1 MGGEAAPP
9 PAVGVVTGFTGEI
22 GFEIVRKVTQH
33 AHVIVPVRDEA
44 KAATLVQRITSE
56 AAGASIEVVPNV
68 DLASIASIEAFCAQ
82 IADRKLNFLVNNAA
96 VTTQLKSLS
105 RDGVELM
112 FAVNVL
118 AYQLLITR
126 LAPQLEGGRIVNV
139 ASDYA
144 GAFRGDDL
152 VFDARRFS
160 CTAAYQQSKA
170 ADRMLTAEASR
181 RYASIKI
188 NACHPGVVTSPLL
201 KALMGDG
208 GQGWDT
214 AEAAADTPAYLA
226 VAPEIEAR
234 KVTGRYFASRSPQK
248 CEFATQIDNQR
259 ALWEFCDAL
268 VARHG
273 DTDRAFANARRAAG
287 AGDYSQYGA
296 FYKENAY

>member
-126 LAPQLEGGRIVNV
+126 LAPQLEGGRIVTW
-139 ASDYA
+139 
-144 GAFRGDDL
+144 RWL
-152 VFDARRFS
+152 R
-160 CTAAYQQSKA
+160 
-170 ADRMLTAEASR
+170 
-181 RYASIKI
+181 
-188 NACHPGVVTSPLL
+188 ACSTNLCMVPP
-201 KALMGDG
+201 
-208 GQGWDT
+208 
-214 AEAAADTPAYLA
+214 
-226 VAPEIEAR
+226 
-234 KVTGRYFASRSPQK
+234 
-248 CEFATQIDNQR
+248 
-259 ALWEFCDAL
+259 
-268 VARHG
+268 
-273 DTDRAFANARRAAG
+273 
-287 AGDYSQYGA
+287 
-296 FYKENAY
+296 